1 MNCIVPL
8 LGASNCYFNAHQ
20 SDKHSNNSSPR
31 LDPKLPFSYTN
42 LTVTAYV
49 DVCLLQWIK
58 MVIVRKYVL
67 KCREAWLLGADG
79 GNVVKTKR
87 AALCHLDPCSNPAG
101 FTLHQ
106 IAKAEAV
113 EVHTVTSV
121 PFIQSEGLPHKE
133 KVECVDLDFSI
144 FRETW
149 LKFSKYLKNKNVI
162 VSEFAR

>member
-1 MNCIVPL
+1 M
-8 LGASNCYFNAHQ
+8 
-20 SDKHSNNSSPR
+20 
-31 LDPKLPFSYTN
+31 
-42 LTVTAYV
+42 
-49 DVCLLQWIK
+49 
-58 MVIVRKYVL
+58 
-67 KCREAWLLGADG
+67 
-79 GNVVKTKR
+79 VKTKR

-144 FRETW
+144 FRET
-149 LKFSKYLKNKNVI
+149 
-162 VSEFAR
+162 